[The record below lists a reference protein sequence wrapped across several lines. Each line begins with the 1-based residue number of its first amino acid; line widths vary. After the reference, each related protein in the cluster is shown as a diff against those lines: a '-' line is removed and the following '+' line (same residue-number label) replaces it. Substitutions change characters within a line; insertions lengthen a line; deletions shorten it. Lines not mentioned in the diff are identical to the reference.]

1 MKNSTSKKKRK
12 KLLLLLLL
20 LPFRLTSCD
29 DSCFTELD
37 DEDEDED
44 EGRAIRAVTCV
55 SKCRCAARACSSC
68 AARARSSACCCIRRC
83 CSSCCCD
90 AAAAPRLPPPLAAG
104 SPAPPRPRGTLW
116 EAAEPAG
123 EGPPP
128 FIRELAGLFP
138 ETTSLSRASCS
149 RSSAAPGAVPDA
161 TPLRAFCTSPSAA
174 LNIPS
179 PSLALAR
186 LASAARF
193 PGLASSAASHSERA
207 SFSLAGRSR
216 KQPARATRRSA
227 ISVAAE
233 EAGAALMAAS

>member
-1 MKNSTSKKKRK
+1 MRLKVPLRGAGLLELRRARPLQR
-12 KLLLLLLL
+12 LLLHPALLLQL
-20 LPFRLTSCD
+20 LLRRRRRAAVAPSVGCREPRAAEAARHTLGG
-29 DSCFTELD
+29 
-37 DEDEDED
+37 
-44 EGRAIRAVTCV
+44 GRARGGRA
-55 SKCRCAARACSSC
+55 AAVHQ
-68 AARARSSACCCIRRC
+68 RARGPLPR
-83 CSSCCCD
+83 D
-90 AAAAPRLPPPLAAG
+90 HVLEPRLLLAEL
-104 SPAPPRPRGTLW
+104 RG
-116 EAAEPAG
+116 
-123 EGPPP
+123 
-128 FIRELAGLFP
+128 
-138 ETTSLSRASCS
+138 
-149 RSSAAPGAVPDA
+149 PGAVPDA